1 MKKIFTILFALAV
14 FLFWMFVLP
23 YHVLYQEEIQIF
35 PYTWQHLKQCLAFP
49 GGVAS
54 YLGEF
59 FVQFFHIAWLGAL
72 LLAVLTALAQVQS
85 WRVMNSVKAD
95 VNDAWYPLSF
105 IPAVCFWAFLC
116 DAGNL
121 VSALVAF
128 LLICEVALIVCKSK
142 RDKLWPLAIALA
154 YYLAGPMAFILV
166 VVALADIFAASS
178 AKRSA
183 KVLDAVLTI
192 LTCVLVAG
200 ISISV
205 FTQYPVKR
213 LLCGVEYSHIPGQ
226 YTASFWTSVISL
238 PVILLF
244 TILLGGKPL
253 KNKTRISVLVAVSA
267 VIALASLVYV
277 KNHCSKDME
286 SIYAYD
292 YHAANRQWDKIIAM
306 AEKKTPRTPS
316 EVICLNLALVMKGE
330 SGDRLF
336 EFFQSGIP
344 GLFPNYDTYVF
355 LKFTGAEALY
365 QAGLLNMALHYS
377 FEAYQTFPGG
387 RESARHIKR
396 MAEVNM
402 IKGTGDVAEKY
413 LKVLSQTLF
422 YRKWAKKYLQDQSL
436 MLEDAEYSRL
446 AGCRNSDTEIFDDM
460 YDYPKQAILRSQVAK
475 SGKADESYHYLL
487 AYDLLAKDTESLAND
502 IRLAKI
508 EGPVPELY
516 QEALLV
522 PWISAGGNA
531 DYDKDL
537 VSDKVL
543 EKAQAFV
550 NDLQIGRTVPYMR
563 ARYGKTFWFY
573 YSSN

>member
-1 MKKIFTILFALAV
+1 MKRMFTALFALAV
-14 FLFWMFVLP
+14 FLFWMLVLP

-35 PYTWQHLKQCLAFP
+35 PYTWSHLRQCLAFP

-59 FVQFFHIAWLGAL
+59 FVQFFHVAWLGAL
-72 LLAVLTALAQVQS
+72 SLAVLTALAQVQS
-85 WRVMNSVKAD
+85 WRVVRSVKAD
-95 VNDAWYPLSF
+95 ADNVWYPLSF

-128 LLICEVALIVCKSK
+128 LLVCETAVIVRKGK
-142 RDKLWPLAIALA
+142 HGKLWVPAIALA

-166 VVALADIFAASS
+166 LVPLVDIFTSDP
-178 AKRSA
+178 AKRAA
-183 KVLDAVLTI
+183 KVLDAALAA
-192 LTCVLVAG
+192 LACGLVAVL
-200 ISISV
+200 STVV
-205 FTQYPVKR
+205 FTQYPVKS

-238 PVILLF
+238 PAVLLF
-244 TILLGGKPL
+244 SMLPGGERLRK
-253 KNKTRISVLVAVSA
+253 KTRIYVLAAFSV
-267 VIALASLVYV
+267 VISLASYAYV
-277 KNHCSKDME
+277 RKHCSRDLE
-286 SIYAYD
+286 RVYAYD
-292 YHAANRQWDKIIAM
+292 YHAAHRQWDKIIAM

-336 EFFQSGIP
+336 EFFQSGVP

-355 LKFTGAEALY
+355 LKFTGSEALY

-413 LKVLSQTLF
+413 LKVLSRTLF
-422 YRKWAKKYLQDQSL
+422 YGKWAKRYLQDQSL

-446 AGCRNSDTEIFDDM
+446 AGCRNSAPDIFDDM
-460 YDYPKQAILRSQVAK
+460 YDFPKQAILRSQVAK

-487 AYDLLAKDTESLAND
+487 AYDLLDKDVESLASD

-508 EGPVPELY
+508 EGPVPVLY

-522 PWISAGGNA
+522 PWIASGGKA
-531 DYDKDL
+531 DYDRDL
-537 VSDKVL
+537 VSDMVL
-543 EKAQAFV
+543 SRAQAFAE
-550 NDLQIGRTVPYMR
+550 DLQTGRVTSYMK

-573 YSSN
+573 YGDK

>member
-1 MKKIFTILFALAV
+1 MRKLFTILFALVV

-35 PYTWQHLKQCLAFP
+35 PYTWQHLRQCLAFP

-59 FVQFFHIAWLGAL
+59 FVQFFHVSWLGAL

-85 WRVMNSVKAD
+85 WRLVKS
-95 VNDAWYPLSF
+95 YPLSF

-121 VSALVAF
+121 VSALVAY
-128 LLICEVALIVCKSK
+128 LLICETAVIVRKT
-142 RDKLWPLAIALA
+142 RRELLWLPAIALM
-154 YYLAGPMAFILV
+154 YYIAGPMAFILV
-166 VVALADIFAASS
+166 VVALADVFTSKSLKKNSKLLYAA
-178 AKRSA
+178 
-183 KVLDAVLTI
+183 LIVLTS
-192 LTCVLVAG
+192 VLVAG
-200 ISISV
+200 ASISV
-205 FTQYPVKR
+205 FRQYPVKS
-213 LLCGVEYSHIPGQ
+213 LLFGVEYSHIPGQ
-226 YTASFWTSVISL
+226 YMPSFWTAVFSLPAILLVSMLVGRISL
-238 PVILLF
+238 KDKARVPI
-244 TILLGGKPL
+244 
-253 KNKTRISVLVAVSA
+253 LVAVYA
-267 VIALASLVYV
+267 VIAIASFAYV
-277 KNHCSKDME
+277 KGHCSKDME

-292 YHAANRQWDKIIAM
+292 YLATNRQWDKILEM

-355 LKFTGAEALY
+355 LKFTGSEALY

-387 RESARHIKR
+387 RESARHLKR

-402 IKGTGDVAEKY
+402 IKGVEDVAEKY
-413 LKVLSQTLF
+413 LKVLSHTLF
-422 YRKWAKKYLQDQSL
+422 YGKWAKKYLQDQSL
-436 MLEDAEYSRL
+436 IMEDTEYSRL
-446 AGCRNSDTEIFDDM
+446 AGCLNSDPDIFDDM
-460 YDYPKQAILRSQVAK
+460 YDFPKQAILRSQVAK

-487 AYDLLAKDTESLAND
+487 AYDLLDRDPESLASD

-522 PWISAGGNA
+522 PWITAGGKA

-543 EKAQAFV
+543 EKAQAFL
-550 NDLQIGRTVPYMR
+550 NDLQTGRTIPYMR

-573 YSSN
+573 YSSK

>member
-1 MKKIFTILFALAV
+1 
-14 FLFWMFVLP
+14 MFVLP

-54 YLGEF
+54 YMGEF
-59 FVQFFHIAWLGAL
+59 FVQFFHVEWLGAL

-85 WRVMNSVKAD
+85 WRVMSSVKKD
-95 VNDAWYPLSF
+95 IDNAWYPLSF

-128 LLICEVALIVCKSK
+128 LLICEAAVIVCKSK
-142 RDKLWPLAIALA
+142 RDKLWLPAIALT
-154 YYLAGPMAFILV
+154 YYLAGPMAFILA
-166 VVALADIFAASS
+166 VVAIVDIFAASS
-178 AKRSA
+178 EKRSA
-183 KVLDAVLTI
+183 KVLDAALTI
-192 LTCVLVAG
+192 LTCVLVAVVSA
-200 ISISV
+200 II
-205 FTQYPVKR
+205 FTQYPLKS
-213 LLCGVEYSHIPGQ
+213 LLCGVEYSHMPGQ

-238 PVILLF
+238 PAVLLVS
-244 TILLGGKPL
+244 LLTGRKPL
-253 KNKTRISVLVAVSA
+253 GKKTRIAVLVAVSA
-267 VIALASLVYV
+267 VISLASFLYV
-277 KNHCSKDME
+277 REHRSKEME
-286 SIYAYD
+286 RIYAYD
-292 YHAANRQWDKIIAM
+292 YCAASRQWDKIIAM
-306 AEKKTPRTPS
+306 AEKKTPRTPA

-336 EFFQSGIP
+336 DYFQAGIP

-402 IKGTGDVAEKY
+402 IKGTEDVAEKY
-413 LKVLSQTLF
+413 LKVLSHTLF
-422 YRKWAKKYLQDQSL
+422 YGKWAKKYLQDQSL
-436 MLEDAEYSRL
+436 ILEDAEYSRL
-446 AGCRNSDTEIFDDM
+446 AGCRNSDPDIFDDM
-460 YDYPKQAILRSQVAK
+460 YDFPKQAILRSQVAK

-487 AYDLLAKDTESLAND
+487 AYDLLDKDAESLAND

-508 EGPVPELY
+508 DGPVPELY

-522 PWISAGGNA
+522 PWITAGGNA
-531 DYDKDL
+531 DYDRDL

-543 EKAQAFV
+543 AKAQAFV
-550 NDLQIGRTVPYMR
+550 EDIQTGRTISYMR
-563 ARYGKTFWFY
+563 ANYGKTFWFY
-573 YSSN
+573 YSSK